1 MPRSKCS
8 VATLA
13 FFASVA
19 LTAVLCHRSRL
30 RATLPSSRPPG
41 GVANLVPVGGS
52 FELFGNGHTVEPAA
66 VAACGND
73 CAACVEEMY
82 SIVNVVELA
91 WSVAASEGRVGWL
104 DSRAD
109 VVAAASLA
117 NGAAAAGPAVVAQHR
132 GRRQASAFRSR
143 RAHAVTLSDDAR
155 LEAGRNLVLQT
166 PHSTSSLTPRA
177 VFVVV
182 LVAALIAAGVAL
194 VCEARGPLLTRSA
207 WRAILGGT
215 AAASVTAAATSRWLF
230 SRRRCAAALLLLLV
244 CMGSASYRGAVELDT
259 RWIPTSTWLVQATS
273 ICGAAAAARSFV
285 GSTGHGGWMSSVAGE
300 PTNLIFISPNLIFI
314 IE

>member
-1 MPRSKCS
+1 MSAFSSHVEKTTIVVLTSTTRVLICVPERARTSGVLMMPRSKCS

-19 LTAVLCHRSRL
+19 LTAVLCHRSRP
-30 RATLPSSRPPG
+30 RAISPSSRRPG
-41 GVANLVPVGGS
+41 AVANLVPVGGS
-52 FELFGNGHTVEPAA
+52 FELFDNGHNVEPAA

-166 PHSTSSLTPRA
+166 PHSTSSLTPRGIKLGDINIK
-177 VFVVV
+177 
-182 LVAALIAAGVAL
+182 LVGCHRAPSSSL
-194 VCEARGPLLTRSA
+194 SW
-207 WRAILGGT
+207 WR
-215 AAASVTAAATSRWLF
+215 R
-230 SRRRCAAALLLLLV
+230 
-244 CMGSASYRGAVELDT
+244 
-259 RWIPTSTWLVQATS
+259 
-273 ICGAAAAARSFV
+273 
-285 GSTGHGGWMSSVAGE
+285 
-300 PTNLIFISPNLIFI
+300 
-314 IE
+314 